1 MSADLGRAVVRVAVR
16 VEVDRYSPEWLL
28 ASAVAESE
36 LAGQTAVP
44 VGRAVRLEPVE

>member
-1 MSADLGRAVVRVAVR
+1 LSADLGRAVVRVAVQL
-16 VEVDRYSPEWLL
+16 VADRYSPEWSL

-44 VGRAVRLEPVE
+44 VGRAERLEPVE